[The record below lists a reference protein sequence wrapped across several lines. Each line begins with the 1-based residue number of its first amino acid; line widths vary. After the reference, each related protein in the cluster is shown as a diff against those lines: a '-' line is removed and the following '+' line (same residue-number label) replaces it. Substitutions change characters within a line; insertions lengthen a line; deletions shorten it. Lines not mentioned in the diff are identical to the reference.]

1 MACIG
6 TQKPRAND
14 DPYGVGVGEQSGKRV
29 KSLRALE
36 RALLPEPFRYCSTP
50 GPRWAHCQFCPL
62 APTLLPSPH
71 VSQARCGPRMHI
83 NVSTDSAPAPDIVSA
98 PGITH
103 PLGRRGAAM
112 RRGAD
117 ADRGTGAP
125 YVIYTVL
132 FGLVRKSF
140 HCLHPCGSRPTY
152 GVHLIYHLHAKH
164 WNGHNPS
171 IQLWE
176 RGLGCDTSELSD
188 ACGPPW

>member
-6 TQKPRAND
+6 TQKRRAND
-14 DPYGVGVGEQSGKRV
+14 DPYGVGEQSGKRV

-50 GPRWAHCQFCPL
+50 GPRWAHCHSCPL
-62 APTLLPSPH
+62 APTCPKHGAACACTSMYLLILLP
-71 VSQARCGPRMHI
+71 
-83 NVSTDSAPAPDIVSA
+83 
-98 PGITH
+98 
-103 PLGRRGAAM
+103 PLASYPLPVLL
-112 RRGAD
+112 
-117 ADRGTGAP
+117 TPGAP

-164 WNGHNPS
+164 WNGHNPRT
-171 IQLWE
+171 QLWE

-188 ACGPPW
+188 ACGPSW